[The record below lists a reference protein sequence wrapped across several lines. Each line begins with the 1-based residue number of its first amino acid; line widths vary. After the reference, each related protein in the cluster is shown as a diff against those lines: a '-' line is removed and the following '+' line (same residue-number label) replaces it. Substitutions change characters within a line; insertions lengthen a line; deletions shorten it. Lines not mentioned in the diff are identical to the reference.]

1 MSRKSSHGPRTGSRP
16 AGDQGGGPADEP
28 SAGRLPAEVARFAA
42 SVLEAALE
50 AIAAPAFVV
59 RGAQILHTNPR
70 GATLLA
76 EDPARVRAALGDGPA
91 DPQHPQRAVRFTP
104 AGGDHDL
111 TVAVVPDLTGDALR
125 RAGTVGRR
133 WGLTPRQAAV
143 LALVAQGGSNR
154 GVAEALGCSEKTV
167 ELHVSALL
175 AKTRCESRSQLV
187 AAFWTDRA

>member
-1 MSRKSSHGPRTGSRP
+1 MSRKSSHGPRPGARSMS
-16 AGDQGGGPADEP
+16 DP
-28 SAGRLPAEVARFAA
+28 SAEPVHGRLPAEVARYAS

-59 RGAQILHTNPR
+59 RGAQILHANPR
-70 GATLLA
+70 GSALLTA
-76 EDPARVRAALGDGPA
+76 DPERVHAALRDGATGPLQ
-91 DPQHPQRAVRFTP
+91 PMRAVRFAP
-104 AGGDHDL
+104 PGGDHEL
-111 TVAVVPDLTGDALR
+111 SVAVVPDLASDAGQ
-125 RAGTVGRR
+125 RAAGIGRR

-187 AAFWTDRA
+187 AAFWTERA